1 MTDLNPILAFSKMND
16 GEILQT
22 LGQHK
27 IGLTVEEARKITHIL
42 GRDPTLTEAVIWG
55 IQGSEHCS
63 YKSSRSHLKTLPTQA
78 PQVMLGV
85 GEDSG
90 IVEIAE
96 VKCNDGMV
104 RKFGIVMAHESHNHP
119 SQVVPYEGAATGV
132 GGIVRDVLCMGAKV
146 IATADPLRFGE
157 ISRNQTVLI
166 AEGVFDGI
174 AGYGNPIGVPN
185 LAGDTY
191 FSDGFNDNCLVNVVC
206 LGVLAEDEIIHSY
219 VPEEAA
225 EVGYDIIIIGKPT
238 DQSGM
243 GGAAFAS
250 LKLKEEDKEMN
261 KGAVQ
266 EPNPFL
272 KRHILESTYDLFR
285 ILKEK
290 GELRR
295 VSFKDHGAGGNVCST
310 VEQVSRRGF
319 GAEIDLDKVHVG
331 VTGLPPAVIGCSE
344 TQERFA
350 WICHPDLTQMILD
363 HYNKKWALPEI
374 AAGAGAS
381 AVGVVTKGDYIL
393 RYKGEMVCRAKST
406 DITEGL
412 KYDRPYKEPE
422 RKFEEPSKMGLKNLH
437 DILLALMG
445 SENIA
450 SREPITE
457 RYDKNVQ
464 GQSIIESGQ
473 ADAGLIAPL
482 RNRDDVPLESE
493 AQKIGVALSVAGNP
507 RQAKISPYWAAANA
521 VVESMRNVAA
531 IGAMPWAATDCLN
544 YGNPEKPEQMWEL
557 VEGIRGIGDALKGVP
572 NAMYP
577 DHPIPV
583 ISGNVSLYNESP
595 RGSVDASAIIAM
607 LGRME
612 NIDKVITPELKEVGS
627 RLVLLGKRRDELGAS
642 EYYRVMGEL
651 GANVAKADFGRA
663 KAEIDTVLELIE
675 DGMAVSCHNILGGG
689 LGVCVM
695 EMALGPKAEGK
706 IGFEV
711 DLAEA
716 SVTLSLSKGDMVRP
730 PPRRGKQAHHD
741 TSKKLFSETQGFVLE
756 IPEQHHAA
764 AKKIA
769 EKHGAEWVDLGKT
782 ISESMITIRDT
793 SNTSMNENPL
803 IHEPLD
809 AYRHAWRYGL
819 REKL

>member
-1 MTDLNPILAFSKMND
+1 MTDIHNPTLAFSQMTD

-22 LGQHK
+22 LGENK
-27 IGLTVEEARKITHIL
+27 IGLTVEEARKITQIL
-42 GRDPTLTEAVIWG
+42 HRDPTLTEAVIWG

-63 YKSSRSHLKTLPTQA
+63 YKSSRHHLKTLPTEA

-90 IVEIAE
+90 IVEVAT
-96 VKCNDGMV
+96 VKCKDGV
-104 RKFGIVMAHESHNHP
+104 IRKFGIVMAHESHNHP

-157 ISRNQTVLI
+157 IERNQTKLI

-174 AGYGNPIGVPN
+174 SGYGNPIGVPN

-206 LGVLAEDEIIHSY
+206 LGLLAEDEIIHSY

-290 GELRR
+290 GELGR

-310 VEQVSRRGF
+310 VEQVSKRGF
-319 GAEIDLDKVHVG
+319 GAEIDLEKIHVG
-331 VTGLPPAVIGCSE
+331 VKGLPPAVIGCSE

-350 WICHPDLTQMILD
+350 WMCHPDLTQMILA
-363 HYNKKWALPEI
+363 HYNKKWALPQI

-381 AVGVVTKGDYIL
+381 VVGKVTQGDYIL

-412 KYDRPYKEPE
+412 KYERPFEAPKKTFAEP
-422 RKFEEPSKMGLKNLH
+422 GA
-437 DILLALMG
+437 DILEKAVQKLTGRDFDHPQAFHEILLKLLA

-464 GQSIIESGQ
+464 GQAIIESGE
-473 ADAGLIAPL
+473 ADAGLLAPL
-482 RNRDDVPLESE
+482 RNRDDVPEE
-493 AQKIGVALSVAGNP
+493 AQKIGVALSVASNP

-521 VVESMRNVAA
+521 VVESMRKVAA
-531 IGAMPWAATDCLN
+531 IGATPWAATDCLN

-557 VEGIRGIGDALKGVP
+557 VEGIRGIGDALRGVP
-572 NAMYP
+572 N
-577 DHPIPV
+577 DHPVPI
-583 ISGNVSLYNESP
+583 ISGNVSLYNESAA
-595 RGSVDASAIIAM
+595 RSVDASAVIAM

-612 NIDKVITPELKEVGS
+612 NIDKAITPELKEVGS

-642 EYYRVMGEL
+642 EFYRILGEL
-651 GANVAKADFGRA
+651 GANVPKADFARA
-663 KAEIDTVLELIE
+663 KAEIDTVLACVEA
-675 DGMAVSCHNILGGG
+675 GVAVSAKTIGPGG
-689 LGVCVM
+689 VAVAFM
-695 EMALGPKAEGK
+695 KMALGPKAEGT
-706 IGFEV
+706 IGVEIDV
-711 DLAEA
+711 ANSA
-716 SVTLSLSKGDMVRP
+716 VTLSLLAPSWRWPKGDVA
-730 PPRRGKQAHHD
+730 Q
-741 TSKKLFSETQGFVLE
+741 KLFSETQGFVLE
-756 IPEQHHAA
+756 IPDQHYAA
-764 AKKIA
+764 AQKIA
-769 EKHGAEWVDLGKT
+769 QRHRAEWVELGRT
-782 ISESMITIRDT
+782 ITEPTVIIKDTAASTES
-793 SNTSMNENPL
+793 L
-803 IHEPLD
+803 IHETLD
-809 AYRHAWRYGL
+809 LYRHAWRYGL
-819 REKL
+819 RGKL

>member
-1 MTDLNPILAFSKMND
+1 MTDIHNPILAFSQMTD

-22 LGQHK
+22 LGDHK
-27 IGLTVEEARKITHIL
+27 IGLTVEEAKKISTIL
-42 GRDPTLTEAVIWG
+42 GHDPTLTEAVIWG

-63 YKSSRSHLKTLPTQA
+63 YKSSRSHLKGLPTEA

-96 VKCNDGMV
+96 VKCTDGVV

-157 ISRNQTVLI
+157 IERNQTKLI

-191 FSDGFNDNCLVNVVC
+191 FSAGFNDNCLVNVVC

-250 LKLKEEDKEMN
+250 LKLKEEDKEAN

-290 GELRR
+290 GELGR

-319 GAEIDLDKVHVG
+319 GAEIDLEKIHVAKPAAKGVG
-331 VTGLPPAVIGCSE
+331 VLPPAVIGCSE

-350 WICHPDLTQMILD
+350 WMCHPDLTQMILD
-363 HYNKKWALPEI
+363 HYNQKWALPEI
-374 AAGAGAS
+374 AVSARAS
-381 AVGVVTKGDYIL
+381 VVGKVTKGDYIL
-393 RYKGEMVCRAKST
+393 RYKGEEVCRAKST

-412 KYDRPYKEPE
+412 KYNRPYADPE
-422 RKFEEPSKMGLKNLH
+422 RKFEEPSEAELEKAVGKLTLH
-437 DILLALMG
+437 KILLKLLE

-464 GQSIIESGQ
+464 GQSILEAGR

-482 RNRDDVPLESE
+482 RNRDDVPLQSG
-493 AQKIGVALSVAGNP
+493 AQKIGIALSVDSVP

-521 VVESMRNVAA
+521 VIESMRNVAA

-544 YGNPEKPEQMWEL
+544 YGNPEKPEQLWEL
-557 VEGIRGIGDALKGVP
+557 VEGIRGIGDALRGVP
-572 NAMYP
+572 NTLHP
-577 DHPIPV
+577 NHPIPI

-595 RGSVDASAIIAM
+595 RGSVDASAVIAM

-612 NIDKVITPELKEVGS
+612 NIDVAITPELKEVGS

-642 EYYRVMGEL
+642 EFYRVLGGEKML
-651 GANVAKADFGRA
+651 GANVPKADFARA

-675 DGMAVSCHNILGGG
+675 AGLAVSCHDISDGG

-695 EMALGPKAEGK
+695 EMALGYKAEGK
-706 IGFEV
+706 IGVEMELTDV
-711 DLAEA
+711 ADATLA
-716 SVTLSLSKGDMVRP
+716 TDP
-730 PPRRGKQAHHD
+730 F
-741 TSKKLFSETQGFVLE
+741 KKLFSETQGFVLE
-756 IPEQHHAA
+756 IPEQHYEAA
-764 AKKIA
+764 QKIA
-769 EKHGAEWVDLGKT
+769 QKHGAEWVELGRT
-782 ISESMITIRDT
+782 VSEPALTLLDT
-793 SNTSMNENPL
+793 ALSPEPL

-809 AYRHAWRYGL
+809 TYRRAWRYGL